1 MWKVTADDEATLSS
15 VLPLDPSPSPSPRPQ
30 PWVLH
35 ILPVNTMNF
44 CSFALCP
51 AAAEHAGSE
60 FLVAVPNTLASESVR
75 LLY

>member
-1 MWKVTADDEATLSS
+1 MWKVTADDEATLSN
-15 VLPLDPSPSPSPRPQ
+15 VLPLDPSPSPRPQ

-51 AAAEHAGSE
+51 AAADGAGPE
-60 FLVAVPNTLASESVR
+60 FLIAVPNTLASESVR
-75 LLY
+75 LVY